1 MNDIIVW
8 CNQNQGFLSAILS
21 LLALSLSVLTM
32 IMTYRLGKMPFKK
45 KVKMIP
51 VLYKKDEDFY
61 IDLTLINSGN
71 ATLCIKN
78 IGIFNNE
85 MLNIGLPDE
94 WEFLTLK
101 PCDYYKVQI
110 RVYDDLENIE
120 TNQLD
125 LNGHIIIVANDV
137 DGRRYKAS
145 KGFPVG

>member
-1 MNDIIVW
+1 MNNIIVW

-51 VLYKKDEDFY
+51 VLYKKNEDFY

-78 IGIFNNE
+78 IGICNNE

-94 WEFLTLK
+94 WKFITLK

-110 RVYDDLENIE
+110 RLYDDLENIE

-125 LNGHIIIVANDV
+125 LNNHIIIVADDV

>member
-1 MNDIIVW
+1 MNNIILW

-21 LLALSLSVLTM
+21 VLALSLSVLTM
-32 IMTYRLGKMPFKK
+32 IMTYRLGKMPYKK

-51 VLYKKDEDFY
+51 VLYKKNEEFN

-71 ATLCIKN
+71 ATICIKN

-85 MLNIGLPDE
+85 MLNIGMPDE
-94 WEFLTLK
+94 WEYITLK

-110 RVYDDLENIE
+110 RLYDDLENIE
-120 TNQLD
+120 TNKLD
-125 LNGHIIIVANDV
+125 LNNHIIIIVNDV
-137 DGRRYKAS
+137 DGRRYKAR

>member
-1 MNDIIVW
+1 MW

-21 LLALSLSVLTM
+21 LLALLLSVLT
-32 IMTYRLGKMPFKK
+32 IVMTYRLGRMPYKK

-51 VLYKKDEDFY
+51 VLYKNNEDFY
-61 IDLTLINSGN
+61 INLTLINSGN
-71 ATLCIKN
+71 ATLCVKN

-94 WEFLTLK
+94 WEFITLK

-110 RVYDDLENIE
+110 RLYDDLENIE

-125 LNGHIIIVANDV
+125 LNNHIIIVADDV

-145 KGFPVG
+145 KGFPVV

>member
-1 MNDIIVW
+1 MNCMIMW

-32 IMTYRLGKMPFKK
+32 IMTYRLGKMPYKK

-51 VLYKKDEDFY
+51 LLYKKKGEFY

-78 IGIFNNE
+78 IGIFNNA
-85 MLNIGLPDE
+85 MLNIGMPDE
-94 WEFLTLK
+94 WEFVTLK

-110 RVYDDLENIE
+110 RLYDDLENIE

-125 LNGHIIIVANDV
+125 LNGHIIIVADDV
-137 DGRRYKAS
+137 DGRCYKVR

>member
-1 MNDIIVW
+1 MNCIIEW

-32 IMTYRLGKMPFKK
+32 IMTYRLGKMPYKK

-71 ATLCIKN
+71 TTICIKN

-94 WEFLTLK
+94 WEFITLK
-101 PCDYYKVQI
+101 PCDYYKVPI
-110 RVYDDLENIE
+110 RLYDDLENIE
-120 TNQLD
+120 TNLFD
-125 LNGHIIIVANDV
+125 LNNHIIIVANDV

>member
-1 MNDIIVW
+1 MNCMIMW

-32 IMTYRLGKMPFKK
+32 IMTYRLGTMPYKK

-51 VLYKKDEDFY
+51 RLYKKKGEFY

-85 MLNIGLPDE
+85 MLNIGMPDE
-94 WEFLTLK
+94 WEFVTLK
-101 PCDYYKVQI
+101 PCDYYKAQI
-110 RVYDDLENIE
+110 RLYDDLENIE

-125 LNGHIIIVANDV
+125 LNGHIIIIANDV
-137 DGRRYKAS
+137 DGRCYKAR

>member
-1 MNDIIVW
+1 MNCMIMW

-32 IMTYRLGKMPFKK
+32 IMTYRLGTMPYKK

-51 VLYKKDEDFY
+51 RLYKKKGEFY

-85 MLNIGLPDE
+85 MLNIGMPDE
-94 WEFLTLK
+94 WEFVTLK
-101 PCDYYKVQI
+101 PCDYYKAQI
-110 RVYDDLENIE
+110 RLYDDLENIE

-125 LNGHIIIVANDV
+125 LNGHIIIIANDV
-137 DGRRYKAS
+137 DGRRYKAR

>member
-1 MNDIIVW
+1 MNCIIEW

-21 LLALSLSVLTM
+21 LLALSLSFLTM
-32 IMTYRLGKMPFKK
+32 IMTYRLGKMPYKK

-51 VLYKKDEDFY
+51 VLYKKNEEFY

-78 IGIFNNE
+78 IGVLNNE
-85 MLNIGLPDE
+85 MLNIGMPDE
-94 WEFLTLK
+94 WEFVTLK

-110 RVYDDLENIE
+110 RLYDDLENIE

-125 LNGHIIIVANDV
+125 LNGHIIIFVNDV

>member
-1 MNDIIVW
+1 
-8 CNQNQGFLSAILS
+8 
-21 LLALSLSVLTM
+21 
-32 IMTYRLGKMPFKK
+32 MTYRLGKMPFKK
-45 KVKMIP
+45 NVKMIP
-51 VLYKKDEDFY
+51 VLYRKDEDFY
-61 IDLTLINSGN
+61 IDLTLINCGN

-94 WEFLTLK
+94 WEFITLK

-110 RVYDDLENIE
+110 RLYDDLENIE

-125 LNGHIIIVANDV
+125 LNKHIIIVAYDV
-137 DGRRYKAS
+137 DGRCYKAR